1 MEQEGAGERSSGRR
15 WLWSVLKVAVVVVA
29 AAAVVRIWLAPTPDV
44 FAHGP
49 STLDEAIALSTRSGK
64 PVVAVATSDFCAP
77 CQYYKRHGL
86 ADPQVQAWIREH
98 AVPFFVRIEWDVN
111 DAKRLGREN
120 GPVPATM
127 LLAGG
132 EIVDQFN
139 GPADGPA
146 LLRWLEDRV
155 ASLDAAQP

>member
-1 MEQEGAGERSSGRR
+1 MLKAVALVAGG
-15 WLWSVLKVAVVVVA
+15 VVVVK
-29 AAAVVRIWLAPTPDV
+29 VWLAPTPDV
-44 FAHGP
+44 FAQGP
-49 STLDEAIALSTRSGK
+49 RTLDQAVALSSQTGK
-64 PVVAVATSDFCAP
+64 PIVAVATSDFCAA

-98 AVPFFVRIEWDVN
+98 AVPFFVRIEWDVK

-120 GPVPATM
+120 GPVPATF
-127 LLAGG
+127 LLDKG

-155 ASLDAAQP
+155 ATLATAHP